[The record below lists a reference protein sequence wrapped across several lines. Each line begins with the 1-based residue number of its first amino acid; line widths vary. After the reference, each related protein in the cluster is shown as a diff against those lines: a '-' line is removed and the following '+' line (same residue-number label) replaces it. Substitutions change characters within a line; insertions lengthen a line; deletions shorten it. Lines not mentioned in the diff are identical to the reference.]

1 MNLWSTLTLWAEIP
15 IPFQLEEEQGALALY
30 RAMSHRGGTGKEAGE
45 RDDILS
51 SDSAA
56 ALIKPLLYLSEQ
68 SV

>member
-1 MNLWSTLTLWAEIP
+1 
-15 IPFQLEEEQGALALY
+15 
-30 RAMSHRGGTGKEAGE
+30 MSHRGGTGKEAGE

-68 SV
+68 SF